1 MSDLAAASIDIEQDL
16 AQRQQLPVPALDQVK
31 TWIGGNSLTP
41 LLIAG
46 ASVIALIAALLMWAG
61 SPEYRVLYSNLS
73 EADGGRII
81 NALDQQ
87 SVPYSFSESGNTIL
101 VPADKVHVL
110 RLQLAEQ
117 GLPLG
122 GGVGFELM
130 DKQAFGISQFAEQIN
145 FQRGL
150 EGELVQSIKALGPVA
165 DARIHLALAKRSVF
179 VRNSE
184 PAKASVLATL
194 HPGRTLDPGQ
204 VNAIIH
210 LVSSS
215 VPNLTFDNITVVD
228 QAGNLLSGS
237 AELNKSLGNTQL
249 NHTQEVESNYQE
261 RIENILSPLF
271 GKENIRVQ
279 VTAQINFSKREET
292 VEHYAPNQNTQQA
305 AVRSAQ
311 WSTNVDGG
319 TRPSGGVPGA
329 LSNSPPSWG
338 SASAESDKKSGEAE
352 AEIQGQGQQNAANN
366 FQGDNTINYE
376 VDRNITHIQ
385 HQSSQVERLS
395 SAVVVNY
402 QQNVDKKGKLT
413 QTPLTEDELE
423 QVTLLVKQAI
433 GFSFER
439 GDEVQVVNSP
449 FTKIV
454 VAKQEELTFWAKPQG
469 QELILI
475 LARYL
480 PIGLAAL
487 VLYFLIIRPLLKRHL
502 TQAPS
507 SVRPEKIGPAATGV
521 PGDETDEESGVD
533 VQLAPRKSS
542 AGRRIKAQ
550 SYEQNVHELRQV
562 AKEDPRLF
570 AMIVR
575 SWVTK
580 K

>member
-1 MSDLAAASIDIEQDL
+1 SA
-16 AQRQQLPVPALDQVK
+16 
-31 TWIGGNSLTP
+31 
-41 LLIAG
+41 
-46 ASVIALIAALLMWAG
+46 
-61 SPEYRVLYSNLS
+61 
-73 EADGGRII
+73 ADGGRII

-87 SVPYSFSESGNTIL
+87 AVPYSFSQGGNTIL

-117 GLPLG
+117 GLPKG
-122 GGVGFELM
+122 AGVGFELM

-150 EGELVQSIKALGPVA
+150 EGELVRSIKALGPVA

-184 PAKASVLATL
+184 PAKASILTTL

-204 VNAIIH
+204 VNAIMH

-215 VPNLTFDNITVVD
+215 VPNLTLDNITVVD
-228 QAGNLLSGS
+228 QAGHLLSGS
-237 AELNKSLGNTQL
+237 AGLNKSQENTQL
-249 NHTQEVESNYQE
+249 SHTQKVESNYQE

-271 GKENIRVQ
+271 GKGNIRVQ

-292 VEHYAPNQNTQQA
+292 VEHYAPNQNIKQA
-305 AVRSAQ
+305 AIRSAQ

-319 TRPSGGVPGA
+319 IGSSGGVPGA

-338 SASAESDKKSGEAE
+338 SASAESDKKGSETE
-352 AEIQGQGQQNAANN
+352 TETEGQGQQNSANS

-385 HQSSQVERLS
+385 HQSAQIERLS
-395 SAVVVNY
+395 TAVVVNY
-402 QQNVDKKGKLT
+402 QQDVDKEGNSS
-413 QTPLTEDELE
+413 QIPLTEKELA

-439 GDEVQVVNSP
+439 GDEVQIVNSP
-449 FTKIV
+449 FTKATV
-454 VAKQEELTFWAKPQG
+454 TEVTVDEQEELAFWATLQG
-469 QELILI
+469 QELMLI

-502 TQAPS
+502 AHTPPPPTVRPRK
-507 SVRPEKIGPAATGV
+507 SVRATTGV
-521 PGDETDEESGVD
+521 PSDEIVEEPAVD
-533 VQLAPRKSS
+533 VQIKPRKSS
-542 AGRRIKAQ
+542 AGRRMKAQ

-562 AKEDPRLF
+562 AEEDPRLF

-575 SWVTK
+575 SWGAK

>member
-1 MSDLAAASIDIEQDL
+1 MSDLAAASIDIEKNI
-16 AQRQQLPVPALDQVK
+16 AQRQPVPVPALDQVK
-31 TWIGGNSLTP
+31 TWIGGSSLTP

-61 SPEYRVLYSNLS
+61 TAEHRVLFSNLS

-87 SVPYSFSESGNTIL
+87 AVPYSFSESGNTIL

-117 GLPLG
+117 GLPQG

-130 DKQAFGISQFAEQIN
+130 EKQAFGISQFAEQIN

-150 EGELVQSIKALGPVA
+150 EGELVRSIKALGPVA

-194 HPGRTLDPGQ
+194 HPGRTLAPGQ

-215 VPNLTFDNITVVD
+215 VPNLSFDNITVVD
-228 QAGNLLSGS
+228 QAGNLLSDS
-237 AELNKSLGNTQL
+237 AGINKNQENTQL
-249 NHTQEVESNYQE
+249 NYSQEVESNYQE
-261 RIENILSPLF
+261 RIENILAPLF

-279 VTAQINFSKREET
+279 VTAQIDFSKREET
-292 VEHYAPNQNTQQA
+292 VEHYAPNQNTKQA
-305 AVRSAQ
+305 AIRSAQ

-319 TRPSGGVPGA
+319 TGGGVPGA

-338 SASAESDKKSGEAE
+338 SDSEESDDKSSDAE
-352 AEIQGQGQQNAANN
+352 GQQNAANN

-385 HQSSQVERLS
+385 HQSGRVERLS

-402 QQNVDKKGKLT
+402 QQGVDKKGKST
-413 QTPLTEDELE
+413 RIPLTEKELE

-449 FTKIV
+449 FTEV
-454 VAKQEELTFWAKPQG
+454 VVVEQEELAFWATSQG
-469 QELILI
+469 QELVLI

-502 TQAPS
+502 TQALPPGRQGEGGHEAMS
-507 SVRPEKIGPAATGV
+507 
-521 PGDETDEESGVD
+521 GDETDGESGVN
-533 VQLAPRKSS
+533 VQLSPRKSS
-542 AGRRIKAQ
+542 VGRKIKAQ
-550 SYEQNVHELRQV
+550 SYEQNVKELRQV
-562 AKEDPRLF
+562 AKDDPRLF

-575 SWVTK
+575 SWVAK

>member
-1 MSDLAAASIDIEQDL
+1 MSDLAAASIDIEKNI
-16 AQRQQLPVPALDQVK
+16 AQRQQVPVPALDQVK

-61 SPEYRVLYSNLS
+61 TPEYRVLYSNLS

-87 SVPYSFSESGNTIL
+87 AVPYSFSQSGNTIL

-117 GLPLG
+117 GLPQG
-122 GGVGFELM
+122 GEVGFELM

-150 EGELVQSIKALGPVA
+150 EGELVRSIKALGPVA

-184 PAKASVLATL
+184 PAKASILATL
-194 HPGRTLDPGQ
+194 HPGRTLGPGQ
-204 VNAIIH
+204 VNAIVH

-215 VPNLTFDNITVVD
+215 VPDLTIDNITVVD

-237 AELNKSLGNTQL
+237 AGINKNQENTQL
-249 NHTQEVESNYQE
+249 SHTQEVESSYQE
-261 RIENILSPLF
+261 RIENILAPLF

-279 VTAQINFSKREET
+279 VTAQIDFSKREET
-292 VEHYAPNQNTQQA
+292 VEHYAPNQNTKQA
-305 AVRSAQ
+305 AIRSAQ

-319 TRPSGGVPGA
+319 TGTGGGVPGA
-329 LSNSPPSWG
+329 LSNRPPSLG

-352 AEIQGQGQQNAANN
+352 EQGQGQQNSANN

-385 HQSSQVERLS
+385 HQSAQVERLS

-402 QQNVDKKGKLT
+402 QQDVDEEGKPT
-413 QTPLTEDELE
+413 QIPLTEKELE
-423 QVTLLVKQAI
+423 QITLLVKQAM

-449 FTKIV
+449 FTKII
-454 VAKQEELTFWAKPQG
+454 VAEQEELAFWATPQG

-502 TQAPS
+502 AHTPPT
-507 SVRPEKIGPAATGV
+507 VRPGKNGSAAAGV
-521 PGDETDEESGVD
+521 SGDEIDEESGVD
-533 VQLAPRKSS
+533 VQIAPRKSS

-575 SWVTK
+575 SWVAK